1 MESMTIVVCI
11 KQVPAVGEVQIDPQ
25 NNTLI
30 REGVPSIVN
39 PSDLNALESALVLKD
54 DLGAQVIA
62 LSMGP
67 RQAEEALRCCLEMGA
82 DQAWLL
88 CDPAF
93 AGSDTLATARA
104 LAKAI
109 NKIAKHYSLVLCG
122 HESMDGNTAQV
133 GPEIG
138 ELLGIAHA
146 NNVMK
151 MCLASERL
159 VIERKSGACLETQ
172 EVRLP
177 CLISIQK
184 DANVPRPRKATSG
197 RVQVIGSGDLRVT
210 ESEVGLAGS
219 ATRVVRIFP
228 PRPIKSMH
236 PAIDS
241 SLPAHRRIEL
251 ILAGGMESKKNQVVL
266 EEHGLDFEA
275 LARELQPFIADRA

>member
-1 MESMTIVVCI
+1 MTIVVCI

-25 NNTLI
+25 KNTLI
-30 REGVPSIVN
+30 REGVPSVVN
-39 PSDLNALESALVLKD
+39 PSDLNALEAALALKD
-54 DLGAQVIA
+54 AVGARVIA

-82 DQAWLL
+82 DEAWLL
-88 CDPAF
+88 CDPVF

-109 NKIAKHYSLVLCG
+109 GKVAKHFSLVLCG
-122 HESMDGNTAQV
+122 HESLDGNTAQV
-133 GPEIG
+133 GPEVG

-151 MCLASERL
+151 MTLSSESL
-159 VIERKSGACLETQ
+159 TIERKSGACLETQ
-172 EVRLP
+172 DIRLP
-177 CLISIQK
+177 CLVSIQK
-184 DANVPRPRKATSG
+184 DANIPRPRQETSI
-197 RVQVIGSGDLRVT
+197 RVQILGSKDLRVT

-219 ATRVVRIFP
+219 ATRVIRIFP

-241 SLPAHRRIEL
+241 ALPAHKRIEL
-251 ILAGGMESKKNQVVL
+251 ILSGGMESRKDRVVL
-266 EEHGLDFEA
+266 DEDAVDYGTLVK
-275 LARELQPFIADRA
+275 ELTPFAADRP